1 MTSRRTALTWRFI
14 LVVGAAVALS
24 AASLYSQGWHL
35 RAELLG
41 LATWSEG
48 ASYTCLVARGL
59 GLFVPD
65 DCADR
70 LTPD

>member
-1 MTSRRTALTWRFI
+1 MTSRRAALTRRFF
-14 LVVGAAVALS
+14 LVVGAGVALS
-24 AASLYSQGWHL
+24 AASLYSQGWRL
-35 RAELLG
+35 RAEVLG

-48 ASYTCLVARGL
+48 APYACLVAQGL

-65 DCADR
+65 RCADR